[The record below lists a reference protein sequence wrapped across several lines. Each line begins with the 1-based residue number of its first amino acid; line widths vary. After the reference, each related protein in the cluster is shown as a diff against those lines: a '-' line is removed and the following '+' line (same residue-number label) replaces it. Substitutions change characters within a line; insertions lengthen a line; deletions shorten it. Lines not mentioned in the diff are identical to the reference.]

1 MRKINAHFDQPFIV
15 PISYICDTCK
25 IEIQKSI
32 QLLNHMKFTKP
43 SISLRS
49 IIFTLVFGMSY
60 SSNAQVNLTDTISP
74 YKWVELMLSP
84 RPNYYQVK
92 QAFDAQY
99 KGVYPNRGTG
109 YKSFK
114 RWEMR
119 VIQHLDDSGYVKWN
133 NMQIQDFLNA
143 HGSVIPSNQ
152 NPGFA
157 PGNTTPPATYCSEW
171 GRWLPV
177 GPVVHPYNQT
187 SQPTGIGR
195 INGIAFHPTDSNTFF
210 AMAPQGGVWKTKDFG
225 KNWSHLWTAGTNNAF
240 VTLGASSMALSYN
253 NPDTLYIGTGDRD
266 ASDAPGYGVVFSSN
280 GGNTFS
286 LRNTGMGNVTVGK
299 IRIHPKNSAILI
311 AATNSG
317 IFKSTNSGLNWT
329 RTSTTANYTDVEFHP
344 YNPSIVYAVT
354 GGYFYK
360 STNTGSSFVQ
370 VTNGLPTSGV
380 QRGEIAVT
388 KADRGTVFMLTCV
401 NSKFQGIYVSRD
413 SATSFTK
420 SNTTPANILG
430 YSALGDDGSGQG
442 WYDLDLAADPFNK
455 NTLYAFGVNIWKST
469 DAGTTFTVCG
479 HWVGSGGADDV
490 HADQHAG
497 EFSNSGRT
505 IFSGNDGGIYF
516 SRNGGKTWNNISS
529 GIHNSQIYRISAAK
543 NIPNMTAQG
552 YQDNG
557 SGMHQN
563 DDFFTYWGGDG
574 MDCAVDPTDEK
585 YVFGSYV
592 MGSIYRQ
599 YDRRLSR
606 DVAANGVNGVNEGG
620 GWLTPFVLQEGNP
633 NRMFAGY
640 VNVWRSDSV
649 KTNGVIKFTK
659 ISTGF
664 TGNVRNI
671 KNSGG
676 NKNILYVVRGDGKLF
691 RSDNAGTAAVPT
703 WNDLSA
709 TMPSGITLRAVE
721 THPKDSNIVY
731 IAGNSILY
739 KSTNKGNSWT
749 QIGNLGNA
757 SPTAG
762 FSYGTITTLKYDSAG
777 MYEDIYIGTDRGVYV
792 YLNSSAG
799 TAAGIN
805 EFSSGFPMWADV
817 TDLDIYYFPKNR
829 LKSTLFASTYGRGV
843 WRSNLVDYGAFS
855 SPKFKTN
862 LYAFDSVFVVGGK
875 VRLYEQIEGSVT
887 SLKWQM
893 TPSTFNWMNN
903 DSTSEIVE
911 AKFNAPGIYS
921 VTLTA
926 NSCGTSSTLTKKH
939 WIKVFAASVNPSCIS
954 TTTPSSVNYGMGISK
969 VKLNDNFSETGLFFD
984 DGQNLNLTKQKVF
997 KIKANTPQTLRVT
1010 AGLGYPEN
1018 TRIFIDYNNNGKFE
1032 NWRGE
1037 VLSSQ
1042 VANSANDAVFTFTPP
1057 SNLIKNQSILMR
1069 VMSDYNAVDTNA
1081 CRNLGYGQSE
1091 DYSLVFEKITPNISV
1106 NAKTICTGQFVVYKD
1121 SSEGLINQWDW
1132 HFGAGAIPQS
1142 ASGKGPHKVYYH
1154 SAGVKSV
1161 KLTVNGNISDTIL
1174 KKDWIQVN
1182 QKPNAQV
1189 RYKSGNSEICEGTS
1203 FSLAV
1208 KDSFGLQISSKW
1220 YLIPSILK
1228 GSDTVFSV
1236 VNASLTDTGTY
1247 ISIIQN
1253 KGCFDTSRYLTIQ
1266 LNAKPKASFIV
1277 NKSQQCLN
1285 QQNFQFTNQSTIDF
1299 NEIKSSSWSVLGE
1312 NLKSNTQD
1320 YTIKLPN
1327 HGTYNVKLVVISNK
1341 SCLDS
1346 VTKPIEVWPSPV
1358 ARWNFV
1364 DSLQC
1369 DIGNSFMVNNTSSVA
1384 PNSTLFYTWTWA
1396 DGTNETGASPK
1407 NHTFST
1413 FGKYSNRMVVKTIN
1427 NCSDT
1432 LNRVAVVL
1440 QTVKPTF
1447 NILNNKQLI
1456 QTNFCENEWFKVEN
1470 TTSLSDSVEFGFTLN
1485 GKSMNFK
1492 TEQLSFLEFGL
1503 KTLTLKAIHLPE
1515 GCSDSSVQTVQI
1527 LSNPVASFTANP
1539 NPLCAEQ
1546 QSITTQNNSV
1556 NKDGKSMRYNW
1567 FIDNIFKDTSTK
1579 ISHIFSTTGKH
1590 TIELIAFNEGCVDTF
1605 KLQNIDVVESVKAD
1619 FTMEQFQTHGSP
1631 MKIQSLYTASDTLS
1645 PNYSYLWSID
1655 GKKIEGKKIL
1665 TNIHE
1670 NGNREVKLIVKNSL
1684 GCADSSSQIQNI
1696 ESYYLRKQNNSLN
1709 FNVFP
1714 NPTENEFAY
1723 SFSANAGQTV
1733 SVKMTTILGQQE
1745 LYSKHWKINESG
1757 QYFERILLENL
1768 NISAGTYPLEIRCDD
1783 QVIWS
1788 KIIYLR

>member
-1 MRKINAHFDQPFIV
+1 MKFKNTLQLLQKIFFALIFCF
-15 PISYICDTCK
+15 
-25 IEIQKSI
+25 SI
-32 QLLNHMKFTKP
+32 QIKAQTNQTD
-43 SISLRS
+43 SI
-49 IIFTLVFGMSY
+49 
-60 SSNAQVNLTDTISP
+60 AP

-84 RPNYYQVK
+84 RPNYHQVK
-92 QAFDAQY
+92 EAFEAQY
-99 KGVYPNRGTG
+99 KGNYPNRGTG
-109 YKSFK
+109 FKSFK

-119 VIQHLDDSGYVKWN
+119 VINHLDDSGYVNWN
-133 NMQIQDFLNA
+133 DMHIQDFLNA
-143 HGSVIPSNQ
+143 HGSVIPSKQ

-157 PGNTTPPATYCSEW
+157 PGNTTTPATYCAEW

-177 GPVVHPYNQT
+177 GPIVHPYNQT

-253 NPDTLYIGTGDRD
+253 NPDTIYIGTGDRD

-286 LRNTGMGNVTVGK
+286 LRNSGMGNVTVGK

-360 STNTGSSFVQ
+360 STNAGSSFVQ
-370 VTNGLPTSGV
+370 ITNGLPTSGV

-388 KADRGTVFMLTCV
+388 KADRGTVFLLTCV
-401 NSKFQGIYVSRD
+401 SSRFQGIYVSRD
-413 SATSFTK
+413 SGTSFTK
-420 SNTTPANILG
+420 PTTAPTNILG
-430 YSALGDDGSGQG
+430 YSELGNDGSGQG

-455 NTLYAFGVNIWKST
+455 NTIYAYGVNIWKST
-469 DAGTTFTVCG
+469 DAGANFSVCG
-479 HWVGSGGADDV
+479 HWVGGGGADDV

-497 EFSNSGRT
+497 EFNNSGRT
-505 IFSGNDGGIYF
+505 LFSGNDGGVYF

-529 GIHNSQIYRISAAK
+529 GIQNSQIYRLSVAK
-543 NIPNMTAQG
+543 NVPNMSAQG

-574 MDCAVDPTDEK
+574 MDCAVDPTNEK

-599 YDRRLSR
+599 FDRRLSR

-649 KTNGVIKFTK
+649 KTDGVIKFTK

-777 MYEDIYIGTDRGVYV
+777 LYEDLYIGTDRGVYV

-799 TAAGIN
+799 TAAGVT
-805 EFSSGFPMWADV
+805 EFYSGFPMWSDV

-829 LKSTLFASTYGRGV
+829 MKSTLFASTYGRGV

-862 LYAFDSVFVVGGK
+862 FYAFDSVFVVGGK
-875 VRLYEQIEGSVT
+875 VRLYEQVEGSVT

-893 TPSTFNWMNN
+893 TPNTFNWINS

-939 WIKVFAASVNPSCIS
+939 WIKVFTASVNPTCTS

-969 VKLNDNFSETGLFFD
+969 IKLNDQSSETGLFFD

-997 KIKANTPQTLRVT
+997 KIKAGIAQSLRVT

-1018 TRIFIDYNNNGKFE
+1018 ARVFIDYNNNGKFE

-1037 VLSSQ
+1037 VLGSQ

-1057 SNLIKNQSILMR
+1057 ATLLKNQAILMR
-1069 VMSDYNAVDTNA
+1069 VMSDYNSVDTNA

-1091 DYSLVFEKITPNISV
+1091 DYSLVFEKITPHIAV
-1106 NAKTICTGQFVVYKD
+1106 NTKTICTGQSVIYKD
-1121 SSEGLINQWDW
+1121 SSEGLVNQWDW
-1132 HFGAGAIPQS
+1132 NFGAGAIPQT
-1142 ASGKGPHKVYYH
+1142 ATGKGPHVVYYH
-1154 SAGVKSV
+1154 SSGLKTV
-1161 KLTVNGNISDTIL
+1161 KLVVNGNNADSVL
-1174 KKDWIQVN
+1174 KKDWILVN
-1182 QKPNAQV
+1182 QKPTAQI
-1189 RYKSGNSEICEGTS
+1189 RYKNGKLDICEGSAFT
-1203 FSLAV
+1203 LAT
-1208 KDSFGLQISSKW
+1208 KDSFNLPVSYKW
-1220 YLIPSILK
+1220 YLNPSFFR
-1228 GSDTVFSV
+1228 GSDSNYTVLETSKNDTGSYFSV
-1236 VNASLTDTGTY
+1236 
-1247 ISIIQN
+1247 IQY
-1253 KGCFDTSRYLTIQ
+1253 KGCMDTSLKIKIS
-1266 LNAKPKASFIV
+1266 LNAKPNAAFSV
-1277 NKSQQCLN
+1277 NANQCFN
-1285 QQNFQFTNQSTIDF
+1285 QQKYQFTNLSTIPFDLIKSYQWRVLNNSELDSNQKDF
-1299 NEIKSSSWSVLGE
+1299 NPKF
-1312 NLKSNTQD
+1312 
-1320 YTIKLPN
+1320 PN
-1327 HGTYNVKLVVISNK
+1327 HGKYSVKLIVESNQN
-1341 SCLDS
+1341 CLDS
-1346 VTKPIEVWPSPV
+1346 TSSVIEVWANPKAS
-1358 ARWNFV
+1358 WHFI
-1364 DSLQC
+1364 DSAQC
-1369 DIGNSFMVNNTSSVA
+1369 DVGNSFVVKNNSSI
-1384 PNSTLFYTWTWA
+1384 PTNETLFYTWKWA
-1396 DGTNETGASPK
+1396 DGTSESGATPK
-1407 NHTFST
+1407 SHTFSK
-1413 FGKYSNRMVVKTIN
+1413 FGQFSNQLIVKTTN
-1427 NCSDT
+1427 NCMDT
-1432 LNRVAVVL
+1432 LTKTAIVFE
-1440 QTVKPTF
+1440 TFKPTF
-1447 NILNNKQLI
+1447 QILNNGLVTQSV
-1456 QTNFCENEWFKVEN
+1456 FCENEWFKIEN
-1470 TTSLSDSVEFGFTLN
+1470 TSNPTDIGTYQYKLN
-1485 GKSMNFK
+1485 ENAFNFK
-1492 TEQLSFLEFGL
+1492 TQQIAYPGYGI
-1503 KTLTLKAIHLPE
+1503 KKVVVTAIHLPE
-1515 GCSDSSVQTVQI
+1515 GCVDSSSQTATI
-1527 LSNPVASFTANP
+1527 LSIPNSNFSVSP

-1546 QSITTQNNSV
+1546 QQLNSQNLSSNRDGQVLKYHWTILGIKTDTTANIAHTFTQKGNYSIQ
-1556 NKDGKSMRYNW
+1556 
-1567 FIDNIFKDTSTK
+1567 
-1579 ISHIFSTTGKH
+1579 
-1590 TIELIAFNEGCVDTF
+1590 LIAKNGACSDTF
-1605 KLQNIDVVESVKAD
+1605 VANSISVVDKVSAN
-1619 FTMEQFQTHGSP
+1619 FIMEQIQTKGSP
-1631 MKIQSLYTASDTLS
+1631 MKLQGLYVATDTL
-1645 PNYSYLWSID
+1645 NENHTYWWTINR
-1655 GKKIEGKKIL
+1655 KQIEGKSVLETI
-1665 TNIHE
+1665 NE
-1670 NGNREVKLIVKNSL
+1670 NGDRTVKLVVENAL
-1684 GCADSSSQIQNI
+1684 GCIDSMIQIQNVANN
-1696 ESYYLRKQNNSLN
+1696 YLKKQSNSLN
-1709 FNVFP
+1709 FNLFP
-1714 NPTENEFAY
+1714 NPTTNEFAY

-1733 SVKMTTILGQQE
+1733 SVKITTILGQQE
-1745 LYSKHWKINESG
+1745 LYHKHWEIGESG
-1757 QYFERILLENL
+1757 HFFERVNLESL

-1783 QVIWS
+1783 EVIWS